1 MTLTKALCLGNSQN
15 SCKTGQ
21 LSAGAATSC
30 LCTCPA
36 GLGGSV
42 LEAKTNRTSDEVPH
56 IYCTLAHDWQ
66 VEWLSVTAA
75 SRPDCFLSE
84 LNISYSPGER
94 L

>member
-1 MTLTKALCLGNSQN
+1 M
-15 SCKTGQ
+15 SCP
-21 LSAGAATSC
+21 
-30 LCTCPA
+30 CTCPA

-66 VEWLSVTAA
+66 VEWLSVAAA